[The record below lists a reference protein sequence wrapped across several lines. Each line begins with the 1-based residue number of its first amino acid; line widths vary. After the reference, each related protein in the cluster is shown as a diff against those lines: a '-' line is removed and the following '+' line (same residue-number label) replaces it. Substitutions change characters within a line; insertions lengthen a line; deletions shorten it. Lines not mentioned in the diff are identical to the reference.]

1 VVIDV
6 VGIQAGGWATLGEF
20 ERAVVTA
27 ADVLLGG
34 PRHLT
39 LVPPQGDQVR
49 LALPSPLRPGLLDI
63 LAAYSDARVVVL
75 ASGDPLLAG
84 VGSTLVDLLGASQ
97 VRVHP
102 AVSSVALARARMGW
116 SSDSVD
122 VVRLV
127 EPGASLVRGLLAPGR
142 RLVVLSRDDT
152 SAAAVAATLTDAGFG
167 DSRMTVFAD
176 LGAGSETSWAEAA
189 ARWGS
194 RPVPRL
200 NLICVDCVPTVASPT
215 WSPAPGLPD
224 EAFENDGQLT
234 KRDVRASALAQ
245 LRPVPGQL
253 LWDLGAGAGS
263 VAIEW
268 ARMNP
273 RCRAVAVER
282 DPDRA
287 DRIRR
292 NADRLGVPAV
302 RVVIGEAA
310 AVLAELPPPDAIFIG
325 GGVSGALIDRGW
337 AALSGGGRLVAHAV
351 TVESERVLL
360 DAWRRLGG
368 ELSRIS
374 VERMEAIGSLHG
386 WRPARAVV
394 QWSITRPM
402 PAPSDPTVPHTR
414 TGDEQA

>member
-1 VVIDV
+1 VIDV
-6 VGIQAGGWATLGEF
+6 VGIQAGGWATLGEP
-20 ERAVVTA
+20 ERALVTA

-34 PRHLT
+34 PRQLA

-49 LALPSPLRPGLLDI
+49 LALPSPLRPGLLEI
-63 LAAYSDARVVVL
+63 LAAYPDARVVAL

-84 VGSTLVDLLGASQ
+84 VGSTLVDLFGASQ

-116 SSDSVD
+116 SADSVD

-127 EPGASLVRGLLAPGR
+127 EPGASLVRGLLGPGR

-152 SAAAVAATLTDAGFG
+152 SAAAVAQVLIDTGFA
-167 DSRMTVFAD
+167 DSRMTVFSD
-176 LGAGSETSWAEAA
+176 LGAGSEASWAETA

-200 NLICVDCVPTVASPT
+200 NLICIDCVATMASPT

-234 KRDVRASALAQ
+234 KRDVRASALAH

-273 RCRAVAVER
+273 RCRSVAVER

-292 NADRLGVPAV
+292 NADRLGVPTV

-310 AVLAELPPPDAIFIG
+310 AVVAELPPPDAIFIG
-325 GGVSGALIDRGW
+325 GGVSSALIDRGW

-368 ELSRIS
+368 ELTRIS

-402 PAPSDPTVPHTR
+402 PAPADPTVPHAR